1 MMSDD
6 DDCRIVIPE
15 RGTSVYVRVP
25 YVVIENRSFK
35 VSLELKHVR
44 FSIVFPQRELIM
56 FDDKNRV
63 QVEFE
68 DPDDVEALMTY
79 IRNFKN
85 VSA

>member
-1 MMSDD
+1 MSDD
-6 DDCRIVIPE
+6 DDCKIVIPE

-25 YVVIENRSFK
+25 YVIVENTSFK

-44 FSIVFPQRELIM
+44 FSVVLPQRELIM
-56 FDDKNRV
+56 FDNLHRV

-79 IRNFKN
+79 IRNFNN

>member
-1 MMSDD
+1 MSDH

-15 RGTSVYVRVP
+15 RGTSVYVRAP
-25 YVVIENRSFK
+25 YVVIENTSFK
-35 VSLELKHVR
+35 VSMTLDKVR
-44 FSIVFPQRELIM
+44 FSVVLPQRDLIM
-56 FDDKNRV
+56 FDDTNRV
-63 QVEFE
+63 RVEFE

>member
-1 MMSDD
+1 MSDD
-6 DDCRIVIPE
+6 DDCKIVIPE

-25 YVVIENRSFK
+25 YVIVENTSFK

-44 FSIVFPQRELIM
+44 FSVVLPQRELIM
-56 FDDKNRV
+56 FDNLHRV

-68 DPDDVEALMTY
+68 DPDDVQSLMTY
-79 IRNFKN
+79 IRNFNN